1 MALHQTKSSPVSAAH
16 PLVPSDAVAALL
28 TLEDGRYVMQLRDD
42 KPGIFFPA
50 HWGCFGG
57 AIEQG
62 ETPEQ
67 ALRRELFEELEL
79 GACKPQIFT
88 RFTFDFAPLGH
99 PMVSRI
105 YFEAQVPQA
114 AFGKLVLHEGADFQA
129 IAGKE
134 LLSVR
139 KVTPYDA
146 FAIWMHLNRQPDVV
160 GRPNLER

>member
-1 MALHQTKSSPVSAAH
+1 MGINQYESSPTRTAH

-28 TLEDGRYVMQLRDD
+28 TLDDGRYIMQLRDD
-42 KPGIFFPA
+42 IPGIFFPA

-67 ALRRELFEELEL
+67 ALQRELLEELEL
-79 GACKPQIFT
+79 DACVPHPFT
-88 RFTFDFAPLGH
+88 RFSFDFAPLGH
-99 PMVSRI
+99 PLVTRI
-105 YFEAQVPQA
+105 YFEVQVPRA
-114 AFGKLVLHEGADFQA
+114 DFDKIVLHEGADFQA

-146 FAIWMHLNRQPDVV
+146 FAIWMHMNRQPGVA
-160 GRPNLER
+160 GWPN

>member
-1 MALHQTKSSPVSAAH
+1 MGIHQTEPPPVRTAH

-28 TLEDGRYVMQLRDD
+28 TLDDGRYIMQLRDD

-67 ALRRELFEELEL
+67 ALRRELLEELEL
-79 GACKPQIFT
+79 GDCVPLPFT

-99 PMVSRI
+99 PLVSRI

-114 AFGKLVLHEGADFQA
+114 AFGKLVLHEGAGFQA

-146 FAIWMHLNRQPDVV
+146 FAIWMHMNRQPDV
-160 GRPNLER
+160 GRRPNLKS